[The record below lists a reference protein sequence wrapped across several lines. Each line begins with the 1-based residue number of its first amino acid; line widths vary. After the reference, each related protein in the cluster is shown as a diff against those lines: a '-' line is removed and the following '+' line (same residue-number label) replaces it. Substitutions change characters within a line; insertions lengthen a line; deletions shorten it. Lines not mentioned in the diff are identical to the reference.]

1 MMLLPRIAATA
12 LCCKEAICDGS
23 DSDGVCMR
31 VSRRA
36 FNYGLAATAFS
47 GASVLTHAAAALP
60 NPLLQLQQEF
70 LNLRFGMFI
79 HLNMATFEEREW
91 GDPKTSPKIFNPSH
105 LDTDQWAE
113 AALSANMGYGCL
125 TTKHHDGF
133 CLWPTATS
141 SPSVKDSSF
150 PHDIVRSY
158 VNSFRRKGLK
168 VCLYYS
174 ILDLRADIRAYQI
187 DAEKIDLIKSQLT
200 ELLTNYG
207 EVTALIIDGWS
218 AAWSRIYYDQLPFR
232 VVYDHVKSLQP
243 NCLVADHNFGSYPVA
258 LMYYTDIKEYEQH
271 AGQVIPRESVIPSQS
286 GTTLQSDWFWKKAY
300 PTQELRPAKQIVDEW
315 LVPFN
320 ERHCNLILNVAPNT
334 DGRFDDN
341 AVARLAEV
349 GKLWSNPGPAPK
361 IHRSIQI
368 TTPNLAFGQPSFA
381 SSIEDTSGPD
391 LANDNSFRS
400 SWTAD
405 AGQTDGWVEI
415 DLKRPSRFN
424 TVTIIARGNHDNK
437 EAPAISNYRVEY
449 WESGAWRELV
459 KSDTVGIAQA
469 CQFSPVEASKVR
481 IMVRGVAGDPPSLTE
496 FGIYNEPVG

>member
-1 MMLLPRIAATA
+1 
-12 LCCKEAICDGS
+12 
-23 DSDGVCMR
+23 MR

-36 FNYGLAATAFS
+36 FNFGLGATA
-47 GASVLTHAAAALP
+47 ALTGLRGVAEAESSAVRK
-60 NPLLQLQQEF
+60 PLVELQQEF
-70 LNLRFGMFI
+70 LDLRFGMFI

-91 GDPKTSPKIFNPSH
+91 GDAKVSAKIFNPAH

-113 AALSANMGYGCL
+113 AARSAHMGYGCL
-125 TTKHHDGF
+125 STKHHDGF
-133 CLWPTATS
+133 CLWPTATR

-150 PHDIVRSY
+150 PRDIVRSY
-158 VNSFRRKGLK
+158 MDSFRRKGLK

-187 DAEKIDLIKSQLT
+187 DESKIELIKAQLT

-232 VVYDHVKSLQP
+232 IVYDHVKSLQP

-258 LMYYTDIKEYEQH
+258 LMYYTDIKQYEQH
-271 AGQVIPRESVIPSQS
+271 AGQVIPSESVIPSQS

-300 PTQELRPAKQIVDEW
+300 PKQEMRPAKQIVEEW

-349 GKLWSNPGPAPK
+349 GQLWKNPGPAPR
-361 IHRSIQI
+361 IGPTIQI
-368 TTPNLAFGQPSFA
+368 TTPNLAFAQPSFA

-391 LANDNSFRS
+391 LANDNNFRS
-400 SWTAD
+400 AWTAD
-405 AGQTDGWVEI
+405 TGHTDGWVEI
-415 DLKRPSRFN
+415 DFKQPTRFN
-424 TVTIIARGNHDNK
+424 TMTVITREERDGKDT
-437 EAPAISNYRVEY
+437 PGISNYRIEY
-449 WESGAWRELV
+449 RSDGSWHELAQ
-459 KSDTVGIAQA
+459 SDIAKVA
-469 CQFSPVEASKVR
+469 RAHQFAEVEAVKVR
-481 IMVRGVAGDPPSLTE
+481 ITAKGIAGNPPTLTE
-496 FGIYNEPVG
+496 FGIYNEPRT

>member
-1 MMLLPRIAATA
+1 MAKAQQAAAT
-12 LCCKEAICDGS
+12 
-23 DSDGVCMR
+23 
-31 VSRRA
+31 
-36 FNYGLAATAFS
+36 
-47 GASVLTHAAAALP
+47 
-60 NPLLQLQQEF
+60 PLLQLQQEF

-91 GDPKTSPKIFNPSH
+91 GDAKASPKLFNPAH
-105 LDTDQWAE
+105 LDTDQWAQ
-113 AALSANMGYGCL
+113 AARSANMGYGCL

-158 VNSFRRKGLK
+158 VDSFRRQGLK
-168 VCLYYS
+168 VCLYFS

-187 DAEKIDLIKSQLT
+187 DDRKIALIKAQLT

-207 EVTALIIDGWS
+207 EITALIIDGWS

-243 NCLVADHNFGSYPVA
+243 NCLVADHNFGSYPVP

-271 AGQVIPRESVIPSQS
+271 AGQAVPAGSRIPSQS
-286 GTTLQSDWFWKKAY
+286 GMTLQSDWFWKKSY
-300 PTQELRPAKQIVDEW
+300 PTQELKSAKQIVDEW

-320 ERHCNLILNVAPNT
+320 RQHCNLILNLAPNT

-349 GKLWSNPGPAPK
+349 GKLWQNTGAAPAIEK
-361 IHRSIQI
+361 SIQI
-368 TTPNLAFGQPSFA
+368 TTPNLAYARPSFA
-381 SSIEDTSGPD
+381 SSIADTSGPD
-391 LANDNSFRS
+391 LANDNDFRT

-405 AGQTDGWVEI
+405 DGKADGWVEI
-415 DLKRPSRFN
+415 DLKQPARFN
-424 TVTIIARGNHDNK
+424 TVTVVTGHVEGKPGESSIGG
-437 EAPAISNYRVEY
+437 YRVECQ
-449 WESGAWRELV
+449 REGV
-459 KSDTVGIAQA
+459 WSTIAGSNVA
-469 CQFSPVEASKVR
+469 SVAEVHQFPPVEAEKIRVSVT
-481 IMVRGVAGDPPSLTE
+481 GAEGQAPSLVE
-496 FGIYNEPVG
+496 IGVYNEPS